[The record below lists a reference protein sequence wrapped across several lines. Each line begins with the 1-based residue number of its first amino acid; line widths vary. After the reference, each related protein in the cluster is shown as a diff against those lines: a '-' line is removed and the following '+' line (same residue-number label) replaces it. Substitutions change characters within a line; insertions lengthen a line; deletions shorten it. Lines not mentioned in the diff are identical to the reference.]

1 MLEVVEIAVLI
12 PALFALIAVV
22 GGVVVRLYLI
32 AKEAWRAERHS
43 HEG

>member
-22 GGVVVRLYLI
+22 GGGVVRLYPI

-43 HEG
+43 YEG